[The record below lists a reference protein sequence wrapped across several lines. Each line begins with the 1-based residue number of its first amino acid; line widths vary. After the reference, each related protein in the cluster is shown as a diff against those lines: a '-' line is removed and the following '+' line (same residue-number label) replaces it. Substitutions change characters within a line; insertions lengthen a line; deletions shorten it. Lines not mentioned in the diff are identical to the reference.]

1 MPCILCTRSIG
12 RSQGQKS
19 ASLLRQIFSFRQP
32 HYLRSAW
39 GIYCYSKSDAKPQE
53 PHPTT
58 GKKKNKVE
66 RLRERHATSGFLR
79 VRERNSEEE
88 PTIFQVAWQAPQFNH
103 ISHCILEAAGETEAQ
118 LQSMSLAK
126 PKGPAG
132 PKDWLSPIQLPHFW
146 LQLVLITKGSTY
158 PGPVPVQKSVRS
170 IGQIR
175 Y

>member
-1 MPCILCTRSIG
+1 MHMVQTCMET
-12 RSQGQKS
+12 K
-19 ASLLRQIFSFRQP
+19 
-32 HYLRSAW
+32 
-39 GIYCYSKSDAKPQE
+39 
-53 PHPTT
+53 HPTT

-126 PKGPAG
+126 PKGPTG